1 MRSVTLAVSLPTAV
15 ITTERRGEAK
25 ANVSEDD
32 LRLAHRCADG
42 DSDAFAEIYRAHG
55 DRMKSIAFN
64 HLGNIADAEDAVQE
78 TFVKVSR
85 AARTYTGEAS
95 FSTWLYRILVNTC
108 YDVLRKRRRRI
119 QESSMD
125 DTLVFERPSAS
136 VDDAKRMTLR
146 KLLAALPEQRRTVF
160 VLFEIEGL
168 SHAEI
173 GSILG
178 ITEGNSKWILFATKK
193 QLQEQWR
200 NAS

>member
-15 ITTERRGEAK
+15 ITTGRRGEAK
-25 ANVSEDD
+25 ATVSDDD
-32 LRLAHRCADG
+32 LRLAARCAQG

-55 DRMKSIAFN
+55 ERMKSIAFN

-85 AARTYTGEAS
+85 AARSYTGEAA

-108 YDVLRKRRRRI
+108 YDALRKRRRRI
-119 QESSMD
+119 QEAVID
-125 DTLVFERPSAS
+125 DAIAFDRPSVN

-146 KLLAALPEQRRTVF
+146 KLLGALPEQRRSVF

-173 GSILG
+173 GEILG
-178 ITEGNSKWILFATKK
+178 ISEGNSKWILFATKK